1 MCVCVYTCYALSH
14 VQVCKPL
21 DYSLPGSS
29 IHGIFQAIILEW
41 FACICEC
48 IKRFIIRH
56 WFMWL
61 WRLTNPKIWSPN
73 LETQERQWYSWS
85 QQPQYSEGDSILV
98 QNQKTGK
105 IQCRTSK
112 AIRQE
117 EFSLIW
123 GKFSIF
129 FLNLL
134 GLHLIGWGP
143 PTLGREICF
152 IWFTNSNV
160 MCWYAQSWLTL
171 CKPMDYSPP
180 CSSVLGIFQARIL
193 EWVSIS
199 FSREFK
205 C

>member
-1 MCVCVYTCYALSH
+1 MCVCVYTCYVLSH

-105 IQCRTSK
+105 IQRPTSK

-129 FLNLL
+129 FFKPIRPSSDWMRPTYIREGNLL
-134 GLHLIGWGP
+134 YL
-143 PTLGREICF
+143 
-152 IWFTNSNV
+152 V
-160 MCWYAQSWLTL
+160 YQ
-171 CKPMDYSPP
+171 
-180 CSSVLGIFQARIL
+180 
-193 EWVSIS
+193 
-199 FSREFK
+199 FK
-205 C
+205 CYVLICSVMADSLQTHGL